1 MAKSVKNLE
10 IRQRRIFSEAF
21 KKQQVELLI
30 AKKITPTGLKEL
42 YGISLQTV
50 YRWLYRYSPHYKKG
64 TVQVVQMESEAE
76 KTKKLQEKLA
86 AVERTVGQKQMYID
100 YLEQLITLASEE
112 LKVDIKKNFTT
123 LPSNGSASTEENTLI
138 K

>member
-1 MAKSVKNLE
+1 MAKSIKNLE
-10 IRQRRIFSEAF
+10 VRQRRIFSEAF

-30 AKKITPTGLKEL
+30 AQKITPTGLKEL

-86 AVERTVGQKQMYID
+86 AVERAVGQKQMYID